1 MTDYPDP
8 DLVQNLEYNISH
20 CAELGKDRSMFAE
33 VLMIQITHFLDTYD
47 RRVMFG
53 ERQ

>member
-1 MTDYPDP
+1 VTDYPDP

-20 CAELGKDRSMFAE
+20 CEELGKDLSIFAE
-33 VLMIQITHFLDTYD
+33 VLMIQSPHFLDTYN

-53 ERQ
+53 ERP